1 MTVKRGKTSVRR
13 FQKTQKCD
21 TQKKPKNSASI
32 FRISDTIRMLKES
45 KGETYDYLVMK
56 AKEEFSIKENEKWIL
71 TRLRQMLLQ
80 ENADFNMLQIGR
92 SKNSV
97 EDAEKLE
104 NEKGEAGD
112 SSDKPNRTKKVSFN
126 DIIDIKYF

>member
-80 ENADFNMLQIGR
+80 SNADFNMLQIGR
-92 SKNSV
+92 TKNSV
-97 EDAEKLE
+97 EDAEELE
-104 NEKGEAGD
+104 NEKEQAGD
-112 SSDKPNRTKKVSFN
+112 TSGKPNRTKKVSFN

>member
-1 MTVKRGKTSVRR
+1 MSIKRGRTRVRR
-13 FQKTQKCD
+13 FQKIQKCD
-21 TQKKPKNSASI
+21 TKKKTKNLASI

-56 AKEEFSIKENEKWIL
+56 AKKEFSIKENEKWIL

-80 ENADFNMLQIGR
+80 SNADFNMLQIGR
-92 SKNSV
+92 TKNSV
-97 EDAEKLE
+97 EDAEGLE
-104 NEKGEAGD
+104 NEEEQAGD
-112 SSDKPNRTKKVSFN
+112 TSDKPNRTKTVSFN